1 MNFVQQ
7 LEESLR
13 DLAAEARKKH
23 PGVKEASERATL
35 KLRQLKNSYVVAVR
49 HASKTPDAAHPK
61 TSLFQSSELLHPF
74 LLAANYPNASA
85 RLLEISFRAMRLILE
100 ADALVPSDGLHLV
113 RVWMI
118 QAHVVVAYY
127 QKQYPAKGAASAGN
141 GIDASQR
148 GSTHFS
154 VAAESDGGIAAS
166 TTSGGGSG
174 WFGWT
179 STKALA
185 NEAETA
191 GAAIKNA
198 VSSSTGQ
205 TGSSFQS
212 SKDMEKL
219 ALDLLSCLLQLLE
232 GLRRYPEHLSTEVWT
247 NALALACLWLSPLPP
262 RHTVRQAAHS
272 TVSQLVSLLYT
283 PLTGGEDDT
292 LRQEAH
298 ILLLRDTWEDLLLMA
313 QSPVDMTSPFGGAF
327 TLCRGKGAS
336 RTPIPVPPSPNFALE
351 IMTRL
356 WRDHLAQSNDPIWV
370 GVFAE
375 NDTDEN
381 DEPNELIAKSI
392 SCTETWLNEIA
403 SPTCTIERTNRIV
416 QWSVLVLQSQSLNY
430 PARCRDLIPPLTQSI
445 SLATE
450 ACRGRHE
457 FEDGFVYN
465 GDAKNSAKREPKSTQ
480 GSVGAPSQSYFP
492 TTLLWKAGLIL
503 EALYR
508 VLENEFNTYVTM
520 LSDRATMGCL
530 TEALSDFSTIGAS
543 CQEHMIQLIGFCD
556 SSNAQQHSL
565 QPTIARRT
573 EQAISAGTIVD
584 ENRSE
589 TKKGVA
595 SNATVPPNLLGESLW
610 MGMYG
615 IVRVAQSLSASDNA
629 VDLVEE
635 TFAACLAVLQHF
647 LKRFPGSP
655 NLVEMSLRGY
665 SSLADACFSLHGTA
679 MQRKALLSS
688 LCKLSLPSWGKH
700 DPSSQL
706 QNHHIPCLL
715 TLLGIVHKHFEDIP
729 SEWDLILWTFEELSV
744 MSIASVKL
752 SEEAYHGAL
761 AITAIFGRF
770 GPFSTCFSVDCLLK
784 FVDALT
790 QIVQV
795 LMEDRDL
802 LGESVM
808 IPHERANS
816 ESTSKTS
823 PSKDQSLSRQI
834 MSIGVRAI
842 YGGQSSKTGSNVSDS
857 SEINERT
864 KGSFYEE
871 YRQDFVKRITTSKS
885 TVRVGAIG
893 RLPFSLSLLIDVA
906 MANSFR
912 YAKCGER
919 VSGKLSALAAA
930 SPSVRPFLMDIIAML
945 TMSHISEGGPS
956 PAPFVGPAKIA
967 IQDPTQSQLLAVESI
982 TQSDARK
989 ATAKLKPVA
998 QTDLLGPLCETIRTT
1013 EKAEVAEAAL
1023 GTLNAVLE
1031 TAGHNL
1037 TGGVWI
1043 VLIAAVASLSGDPTY
1058 GISRSSQAWATSC
1071 LNAFKCLKLIASDFQ
1086 DQLRTEIG
1094 ARSALLNCCFAFG
1107 SSRHDVNTSLTA
1119 IGLLWTIADKDSDSS
1134 SSSIQE
1140 ALSKLVQLSSDSRA
1154 EVRNAAINTLFSCIV
1169 GRGASFSD
1177 KQWESFFV
1185 DTVFVVYR
1193 GVETAKK
1200 SNQPPQ
1206 QPATATPSSRYKLS
1220 RHHSQDS
1227 EGKQWLSSQVIV
1239 LRGLVRV
1246 LRNFFPLLLSTSN
1259 ASSKR
1264 KDNNAVPWFQDCW
1277 VQILDFAYEASAIS
1291 GDRETLDIRTVG
1303 VELLAVSCQLSSKAG
1318 ISAAIA
1324 PARVGTHMEVV
1335 NGALRSVRE
1344 SKTQSG
1350 KDIGEV
1356 KRTETEEELRRNIF
1370 LESFE
1375 SLESY
1380 IELHENFV
1388 GKGKEMSDVHLQV
1401 LHKFCAGLSQVFE
1414 CCRRDELSND
1424 QRQKSILFLESLLGE
1439 ATLIE
1444 KDDDLERRFVQMVK
1458 SAIQMSTVNLTARF
1472 LNQAQRASLELL
1484 KNMAMDGSV
1493 EAFRALLKISGDA
1506 NFSRME
1512 SDEDESESGA
1522 VTGTDPKLLASEASG
1537 DLCHAISEGKA
1548 CCECRIY
1555 VFYMVTCLLKSPGS
1569 GNGTKGKSDP
1579 RKRPSYKRILPVFV
1593 AGFDA
1598 VGEMNAVMKKNDS
1611 GRLQKIAH
1619 DVVLEF
1625 CSVLEQL
1632 LTPIHTREKLER
1644 IRRAQDLVV
1653 IIQALSERAPDG
1665 YIDLFCSVLSSG
1677 AMSSLKTAV
1686 LHDEFEISHQ
1696 DSDLLTKSKEHRSE
1710 LLSLFRACLVGLC
1723 SLKPQYP
1730 DLLEVVKDALHDT
1743 LEAIEKGPTGSVRLK
1758 IGLGICEDICQF
1770 GESLPTLITGIFPLL
1785 CRLIVSDNGSVRESA
1800 NRVFETAK
1808 VGDLLEI
1815 HRTRADRIAEEAE
1828 REKSALRR
1836 RIDDL
1841 ENQNVKLRQDLAV
1854 LEASAAL

>member
-1 MNFVQQ
+1 
-7 LEESLR
+7 
-13 DLAAEARKKH
+13 
-23 PGVKEASERATL
+23 
-35 KLRQLKNSYVVAVR
+35 
-49 HASKTPDAAHPK
+49 
-61 TSLFQSSELLHPF
+61 
-74 LLAANYPNASA
+74 
-85 RLLEISFRAMRLILE
+85 MRLIIE

-127 QKQYPAKGAASAGN
+127 QKQYPTTKGTVYT
-141 GIDASQR
+141 GIGMDTSQR
-148 GSTHFS
+148 GSPTSLS
-154 VAAESDGGIAAS
+154 VVAESDGGTVGS
-166 TTSGGGSG
+166 TNSGNGSSNG
-174 WFGWT
+174 WFGWA

-191 GAAIKNA
+191 GAAIKYA

-212 SKDMEKL
+212 SKEMEKL
-219 ALDLLSCLLQLLE
+219 ALDLLSCVLQLME

-247 NALALACLWLSPLPP
+247 NALALACLWLSPLPS

-283 PLTGGEDDT
+283 PLTSGENDAGRKESHVSF
-292 LRQEAH
+292 LRH
-298 ILLLRDTWEDLLLMA
+298 TWEDLLLMA
-313 QSPVDMTSPFGGAF
+313 QSPADSTSPFGGAF
-327 TLCRGKGAS
+327 ALCRAKTAN
-336 RTPIPVPPSPNFALE
+336 RTPVPAPPSSNFALE

-356 WRDHLAQSNDPIWV
+356 WRDHLAVPNDPIWA

-375 NDTDEN
+375 NDTDEDDKPN
-381 DEPNELIAKSI
+381 DLITKSI
-392 SCTETWLNEIA
+392 SSTETWLNEIA
-403 SPTCTIERTNRIV
+403 SPICTVERSHRIV
-416 QWSVLVLQSQSLNY
+416 QWSALVLQSQSQSY
-430 PARCRDLIPPLTQSI
+430 PARCRDLIPPLMQSI
-445 SLATE
+445 CIATE

-465 GDAKNSAKREPKSTQ
+465 GDINTSTKREPKSIQ
-480 GSVGAPSQSYFP
+480 GSAGTPGQSYFP

-503 EALYR
+503 EALYH
-508 VLENEFNTYVTM
+508 VLENEFDTYVTM
-520 LSDRATMGCL
+520 LSDRSTMGCL

-543 CQEHMIQLIGFCD
+543 CQDHMLKLIEFCD
-556 SSNAQQHSL
+556 SSDSQQLSL
-565 QPTIARRT
+565 QPTIVRRT
-573 EQAISAGTIVD
+573 EQAIAVGTIVN

-589 TKKGVA
+589 AKKGVA
-595 SNATVPPNLLGESLW
+595 SNVSAPPNLLGESLW

-615 IVRVAQSLSASDNA
+615 IVRVAQSLSASDNT

-647 LKRFPGSP
+647 LKRFPGST

-665 SSLADACFSLHGTA
+665 SSLAEACFSLHGTA

-770 GPFSTCFSVDCLLK
+770 GPFSTCFSVDSLLK

-808 IPHERANS
+808 VPHERTNS
-816 ESTSKTS
+816 GSTTKTS
-823 PSKDQSLSRQI
+823 PSRDQSFSRQI

-842 YGGQSSKTGSNVSDS
+842 YGGHSTKTGGNVSDL
-857 SEINERT
+857 SETNERT
-864 KGSFYEE
+864 KGSFYED

-945 TMSHISEGGPS
+945 TMSHISDEGPS
-956 PAPFVGPAKIA
+956 PAPFIGPAKLA
-967 IQDPTQSQLLAVESI
+967 IQDPTQSQLLAVESL
-982 TQSDARK
+982 TQSDVPK
-989 ATAKLKPVA
+989 ATTKLKPVA

-1023 GTLNAVLE
+1023 GTINAVLE

-1037 TGGVWI
+1037 AGGVWT

-1058 GISRSSQAWATSC
+1058 GIHRSGHAWATCC

-1086 DQLRTEIG
+1086 DQLRTENG
-1094 ARSALLNCCFAFG
+1094 ARSALLSCCFAFG

-1119 IGLLWTIADKDSDSS
+1119 IGLLWTIADQDSDSS

-1169 GRGASFSD
+1169 GRGASFCD
-1177 KQWESFFV
+1177 RQWESFFV

-1193 GVETAKK
+1193 GVQTAKK
-1200 SNQPPQ
+1200 SQ
-1206 QPATATPSSRYKLS
+1206 QPSPQPTTATSSSSSRYKLS

-1227 EGKQWLSSQVIV
+1227 EGKQWLGSQVIV

-1259 ASSKR
+1259 ASIRR
-1264 KDNNAVPWFQDCW
+1264 KDKNAVPWFQDCW
-1277 VQILDFAYEASAIS
+1277 VKILDFAYEASAID

-1303 VELLAVSCQLSSKAG
+1303 VELLTVSCQLSSKAG

-1344 SKTQSG
+1344 SKPQFG
-1350 KDIGEV
+1350 KDTPET
-1356 KRTETEEELRRNIF
+1356 KRTEIEEDLRQNIF

-1380 IELHENFV
+1380 IELLENFV
-1388 GKGKEMSDVHLQV
+1388 EKGKEMSDVELQV

-1414 CCRRDELSND
+1414 CCKRDELRRD

-1439 ATLIE
+1439 ATLTE
-1444 KDDDLERRFVQMVK
+1444 EEDDLERRFIQMVK
-1458 SAIQMSTVNLTARF
+1458 SAIYLATTNPAARF

-1506 NFSRME
+1506 NFSRIE
-1512 SDEDESESGA
+1512 ADEDESEADA
-1522 VTGTDPKLLASEASG
+1522 VSAIHPNVFASEASG
-1537 DLCHAISEGKA
+1537 DIGRAISEGA
-1548 CCECRIY
+1548 ASYECRIY
-1555 VFYMVTCLLKSPGS
+1555 VFYMVTCLLQSPGS
-1569 GNGTKGKSDP
+1569 GNGAKGKSDP
-1579 RKRPSYKRILPVFV
+1579 RKHPSYKRILPVLV
-1593 AGFDA
+1593 AGFEA
-1598 VGEMNAVMKKNDS
+1598 LREMGADTKQNESD
-1611 GRLQKIAH
+1611 RLQKIAH
-1619 DVVLEF
+1619 DVVSEF
-1625 CSVLEQL
+1625 CSVLERL
-1632 LTPIHTREKLER
+1632 LTPMSTREKLER
-1644 IRRAQDLVV
+1644 IRRTQDLVA
-1653 IIQALSERAPDG
+1653 IITALSERVPDDFV
-1665 YIDLFCSVLSSG
+1665 DLFCSVLSAG
-1677 AMSSLKTAV
+1677 ASSSLKTAV
-1686 LHDEFEISHQ
+1686 LHDEFEMSHQ
-1696 DSDLLTKSKEHRSE
+1696 DNDLLPKSREHRSE
-1710 LLSLFRACLVGLC
+1710 LLSLFRACVFGLS

-1730 DLLEVVKDALHDT
+1730 DLVEVVKMAFHET
-1743 LEAIEKGPTGSVRLK
+1743 LKAIEKCPAGSVRIE
-1758 IGLGICEDICQF
+1758 IGVGVCHDICHF
-1770 GESLPTLITGIFPLL
+1770 GESVPGLITGIFPLL
-1785 CRLIVSDNGSVRESA
+1785 CRLIVSDNSSVRESA
-1800 NRVFETAK
+1800 NRVFETAR
-1808 VGDLLEI
+1808 VGDLLEK
-1815 HRTRADRIAEEAE
+1815 HRTRAEHIAQEAE
-1828 REKSALRR
+1828 SEKLTLQR

-1841 ENQNVKLRQDLAV
+1841 ETQNFKLRQDLAI
-1854 LEASAAL
+1854 LEASAAM

>member
-49 HASKTPDAAHPK
+49 QASKEPDATHPT

-127 QKQYPAKGAASAGN
+127 QKQYPAKGTSANGSGMDTSQKGPTHAS
-141 GIDASQR
+141 I
-148 GSTHFS
+148 T
-154 VAAESDGGIAAS
+154 VAESDGG
-166 TTSGGGSG
+166 TTSTAATGGGGSG
-174 WFGWT
+174 WFGWA
-179 STKALA
+179 STKAMA
-185 NEAETA
+185 NDAETA
-191 GAAIKNA
+191 GAAIRNA

-212 SKDMEKL
+212 WKEMEKL

-232 GLRRYPEHLSTEVWT
+232 GLRKYPEHLTTEVWT

-272 TVSQLVSLLYT
+272 TVSQLVSLVYT
-283 PLTGGEDDT
+283 PIVGEEVDSE
-292 LRQEAH
+292 QQQAH
-298 ILLLRDTWEDLLLMA
+298 ITFLRDTWEDLLLMA
-313 QSPVDMTSPFGGAF
+313 QSPADSTTPFAGAF
-327 TLCRGKGAS
+327 TLCRAKSAS
-336 RTPIPVPPSPNFALE
+336 RTPISVPPSPNFALE

-356 WRDHLAQSNDPIWV
+356 WRDNLKDPKNSIWV
-370 GVFAE
+370 GVFAADNRE
-375 NDTDEN
+375 ESDN
-381 DEPNELIAKSI
+381 PNELIEKSI
-392 SCTETWLNEIA
+392 ACTDIWLKEIA
-403 SPTCTIERTNRIV
+403 SPTCTIERSHRIV
-416 QWSVLVLQSQSLNY
+416 QWSALVIQSQSQNH
-430 PARCRDLIPPLTQSI
+430 PALCRSLILPLTQSI

-450 ACRGRHE
+450 ACRTRHE
-457 FEDGFVYN
+457 FEDGFVYS
-465 GDAKNSAKREPKSTQ
+465 GEGNSSLRTETKPPQ
-480 GSVGAPSQSYFP
+480 GSAAVPFQSYFP
-492 TTLLWKAGLIL
+492 TVLLWKAALIL

-508 VLENEFNTYVTM
+508 VLENEFDTYVSM
-520 LSDRATMGCL
+520 LSDRSILGHL

-543 CQEHMIQLIGFCD
+543 CQEHMLQLIEFCD
-556 SSNAQQHSL
+556 SSTAQQHSL

-573 EQAISAGTIVD
+573 EQAISGGTVID

-589 TKKGVA
+589 AKKGFIP
-595 SNATVPPNLLGESLW
+595 SATAPPSLLGESLW
-610 MGMYG
+610 IGMYG
-615 IVRVAQSLSASDNA
+615 IVRIAQSISVSHNG

-665 SSLADACFSLHGTA
+665 ASLADACFSIPGTA

-700 DPSSQL
+700 DPTSQL
-706 QNHHIPCLL
+706 QNHHVPCLL

-770 GPFSTCFSVDCLLK
+770 GPFSTCFSVDSLLK

-802 LGESVM
+802 LGESVLV
-808 IPHERANS
+808 PHERTGS
-816 ESTSKTS
+816 ETASKTS
-823 PSKDQSLSRQI
+823 PPKDQSFGRQI

-842 YGGQSSKTGSNVSDS
+842 YGGQSSSAESNVSEL
-857 SEINERT
+857 SEVNERT

-871 YRQDFVKRITTSKS
+871 YRQDFVKRITRSKS

-912 YAKCGER
+912 YVKCGER

-956 PAPFVGPAKIA
+956 PAPFVGPAKLA
-967 IQDPTQSQLLAVESI
+967 IQDPTQSQLLAVESL
-982 TQSDARK
+982 TQSDISK
-989 ATAKLKPVA
+989 AKTMSKSVA

-1023 GTLNAVLE
+1023 GTINAVLE

-1037 TGGVWI
+1037 SGGVWT
-1043 VLIAAVASLSGDPTY
+1043 VLIAAIASLSGDPAF
-1058 GISRSSQAWATSC
+1058 GIHRSGQAWATCC

-1086 DQLRTEIG
+1086 DQLRAESG

-1119 IGLLWTIADKDSDSS
+1119 IGLLWTIADQDSDSS

-1193 GVETAKK
+1193 GVESAKK
-1200 SNQPPQ
+1200 SNQSPPP
-1206 QPATATPSSRYKLS
+1206 PADATPSSRYKLS

-1227 EGKQWLSSQVIV
+1227 EGKQWLGSQVLV
-1239 LRGLVRV
+1239 LRGLLRV

-1259 ASSKR
+1259 ASTTSK
-1264 KDNNAVPWFQDCW
+1264 NENSETWFQDCW
-1277 VQILDFAYEASAIS
+1277 VQILDFAYEASAIG
-1291 GDRETLDIRTVG
+1291 GDRDTLDIRTAG
-1303 VELLAVSCQLSSKAG
+1303 VELLTVSCQLSSKAG
-1318 ISAAIA
+1318 ITAAVV

-1344 SKTQSG
+1344 SRPQSA
-1350 KDIGEV
+1350 KDAVEV
-1356 KRTETEEELRRNIF
+1356 MRTATEEELRRNIF

-1380 IELHENFV
+1380 IELLENFNE
-1388 GKGKEMSDVHLQV
+1388 KGKEMNDIQLQV

-1414 CCRRDELSND
+1414 CCKGVELAND
-1424 QRQKSILFLESLLGE
+1424 QAQKSKQFLESLLGE
-1439 ATLIE
+1439 TAMGDKE
-1444 KDDDLERRFVQMVK
+1444 DDLERRFVQMVK
-1458 SAIQMSTVNLTARF
+1458 SALHLSTVNPSARF

-1484 KNMAMDGSV
+1484 KSMAFYGSV
-1493 EAFRALLKISGDA
+1493 EAFQALLKISGDA
-1506 NFSRME
+1506 NFSRIE
-1512 SDEDESESGA
+1512 ADVDESESGA
-1522 VTGTDPKLLASEASG
+1522 VAVTDHRLLASEASG
-1537 DLCHAISEGKA
+1537 DLCGAISEGTIS
-1548 CCECRIY
+1548 CECRLY
-1555 VFYMVTCLLKSPGS
+1555 VFHMVTCLFQSP
-1569 GNGTKGKSDP
+1569 GNGTGSKGQGDP
-1579 RKRPSYKRILPVFV
+1579 RKRPCYKRVLPVII
-1593 AGFDA
+1593 AGFEAIRECDL
-1598 VGEMNAVMKKNDS
+1598 GD
-1611 GRLQKIAH
+1611 LQKIAH
-1619 DVVLEF
+1619 DVALEF
-1625 CSVLEQL
+1625 CTVLKKL
-1632 LTPIHTREKLER
+1632 LSPMPTREELER
-1644 IRRAQDLVV
+1644 IRRAQDLVEIV
-1653 IIQALSERAPDG
+1653 NAISERAPEK
-1665 YIDLFCSVLSSG
+1665 YIDLICSVFSSG
-1677 AMSSLKTAV
+1677 AKSSLKTAV
-1686 LHDEFEISHQ
+1686 LHDEFELSHE
-1696 DSDLLTKSKEHRSE
+1696 DSDLLPKSREHRTE
-1710 LLSLFRACLVGLC
+1710 LLSLFRACFVGLC
-1723 SLKPQYP
+1723 SLNPRDP
-1730 DLLEVVKDALHDT
+1730 DLVGVARDALHEC
-1743 LEAIEKGPTGSVRLK
+1743 LKAIERGPTGSIRIK
-1758 IGLGICEDICQF
+1758 IGLGICEDICRF
-1770 GESLPTLITGIFPLL
+1770 GEDVPGLVTGIFQFL
-1785 CRLIVSDNGSVRESA
+1785 CRLIVSESGPMRESA
-1800 NRVFETAK
+1800 NRVFQTAK
-1808 VGDLLEI
+1808 VCDLLES
-1815 HRTRADRIAEEAE
+1815 HQSRADRIAQEAE
-1828 REKSALRR
+1828 REKTALGR

-1841 ENQNVKLRQDLAV
+1841 ENENVKLRQDLAV
-1854 LEASAAL
+1854 LEASTAL